1 MARSTDPIARI
12 PLARSTP
19 RLLALPVVGLLAGVA
34 TGALGLSVVAG
45 TLGVALVAL
54 GGVVTAMA
62 VVAAAIL
69 LSVRIE
75 VEGSAIHLRRLG
87 GRRSYDL
94 VPGPVTRV
102 RLHGEGSSRLR
113 ATRSLPGWQLGPAR
127 LRGDEPVEVVR
138 LAPTPTAILVPTHR
152 GRLAIAPADEQ
163 ALLAALADAA
173 HARERLAELMELV
186 PSAAAVAPAVVHEV
200 PERPLTEPGPDRE
213 PHLEP
218 WMPEDAA
225 SSAAEPDPIFMTG
238 IERAAYEARL
248 AREREAAE
256 AREAAIAQI
265 PEPAPVMPEP
275 STNAAPAEVSAADGV
290 AEPVPTFG
298 RLRRAIRLGRPRP
311 SAVLVLLPTAGAGVA
326 WAAGLVFGE
335 VPRPGSEL
343 GRLTALALVLAG
355 PAATVGAIMAR
366 VWWPRLVGV
375 VVAGG
380 LAGAVF
386 VGRSLIGG

>member
-1 MARSTDPIARI
+1 MTRSTDPIARI

-19 RLLALPVVGLLAGVA
+19 RLLALPVVGLLAGLA
-34 TGALGLSVVAG
+34 TGALGLSVVGG

-54 GGVVTAMA
+54 GAVVTAMA

-69 LSVRIE
+69 LSVRLE
-75 VEGSAIHLRRLG
+75 LEESAIHLRRLG

-94 VPGPVTRV
+94 APGPVTRV

-173 HARERLAELMELV
+173 RARERLAELMELA
-186 PSAAAVAPAVVHEV
+186 PSAATAAPAVVDEV
-200 PERPLTEPGPDRE
+200 PEPPLTDRGPARE

-238 IERAAYEARL
+238 IQRAAHEARL

-256 AREAAIAQI
+256 AREVAIAQAL
-265 PEPAPVMPEP
+265 E
-275 STNAAPAEVSAADGV
+275 AAPAMPKPSADAAPADVSAADDV
-290 AEPVPTFG
+290 AQPKRARG
-298 RLRRAIRLGRPRP
+298 RLRHAIPLGRPRP
-311 SAVLVLLPTAGAGVA
+311 SAVLVLLPTVGAGAA

-335 VPRPGSEL
+335 LPRPGSEL
-343 GRLTALALVLAG
+343 ARLTALALVLAG